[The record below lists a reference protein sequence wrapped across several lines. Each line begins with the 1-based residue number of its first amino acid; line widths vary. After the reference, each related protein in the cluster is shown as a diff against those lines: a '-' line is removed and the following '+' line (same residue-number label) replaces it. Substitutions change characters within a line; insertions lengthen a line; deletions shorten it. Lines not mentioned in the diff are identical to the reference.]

1 MRGTGRA
8 GAPVGSPAVSPAAS
22 PNVLVGCEED
32 GRGDDHD
39 ESRAGAAEG
48 VEDGAAARDGR
59 EGGKHRQA
67 DGQPDGGR
75 DEVPG
80 GQTRR

>member
-1 MRGTGRA
+1 L
-8 GAPVGSPAVSPAAS
+8 
-22 PNVLVGCEED
+22 LVGCDED
-32 GRGDDHD
+32 GRGDERDQY
-39 ESRAGAAEG
+39 RAGAAED

-59 EGGKHRQA
+59 EGGPDRQA

-80 GQTRR
+80 LYTRR